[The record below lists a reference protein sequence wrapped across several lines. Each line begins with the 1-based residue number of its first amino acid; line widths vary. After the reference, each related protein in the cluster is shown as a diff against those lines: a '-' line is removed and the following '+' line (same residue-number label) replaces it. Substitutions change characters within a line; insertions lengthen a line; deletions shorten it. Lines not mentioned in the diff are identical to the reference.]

1 MGQGEILKAT
11 VVAVQKGTKGVP
23 GELKG
28 SFLREAE
35 VLGTI
40 TGNSVLGIYGSMNQ
54 PVENTLYPEGL
65 PIGLRAGVHTGP
77 ATILSSVDGEG
88 VKAYQVEIT
97 RVNQQS
103 APAPK
108 SMVVH
113 VTDHVLLE
121 KTGGIVQGMSGS
133 PIIQD
138 GRLIGAVTHVCVR
151 P

>member
-1 MGQGEILKAT
+1 M
-11 VVAVQKGTKGVP
+11 
-23 GELKG
+23 
-28 SFLREAE
+28 
-35 VLGTI
+35 
-40 TGNSVLGIYGSMNQ
+40 
-54 PVENTLYPEGL
+54 
-65 PIGLRAGVHTGP
+65 HTGP

-113 VTDHVLLE
+113 VTDPVLLE

-138 GRLIGAVTHVCVR
+138 GRLIGAVTHVFVND
-151 P
+151 PTQGYGLYVDWMLGAAE